1 MAKTAP
7 RTILLKGRGIRIEL
21 PAGGAITPG
30 HIVTRNSSD
39 QLIVN
44 DVASATAG
52 VGTPPKCVAVENEF
66 LTYKDPNTG
75 GIDTAYA
82 SGDFVQA
89 EYLTP
94 GMEINALVA
103 AGAAAIAKGARVM
116 VTNAGTML
124 TAASGAPVFGQALE
138 AVDNSGGGSLARIKV
153 VVW

>member
-7 RTILLKGRGIRIEL
+7 RTILLKGRGIRLEL

-39 QLIVN
+39 QLVVN

-52 VGTPPKCVAVENEF
+52 VGQAPRCVAVENEH
-66 LTYKDPNTG
+66 LTYK
-75 GIDTAYA
+75 A
-82 SGDFVQA
+82 SGNGNIDEAYTSGDYVQA
-89 EYLTP
+89 EYLVP

-124 TAASGAPVFGQALE
+124 TAVSGAPVFGQALE